1 MAKKA
6 NKKIHEIILVFSVIF
21 PVFVKK
27 HHKGILDNTSVADLH
42 DFDGN
47 PDPDLHFDADAD
59 PDPSFQFD
67 ADPDQGPTTHC
78 PPDLALQCSKMTL

>member
-1 MAKKA
+1 M
-6 NKKIHEIILVFSVIF
+6 VFSVIF

-27 HHKGILDNTSVADLH
+27 QKGILDNISVADLH

-47 PDPDLHFDADAD
+47 PDPDFHFDAD
-59 PDPSFQFD
+59 PDPTFQFD